1 MSEAEMVIQIVW
13 CAILTLNV
21 YIVCETIEKVAKII
35 ASIYGG
41 EEDDE

>member
-1 MSEAEMVIQIVW
+1 MSEAELVMEIVW
-13 CAILTLNV
+13 CAVVTLNV

-41 EEDDE
+41 EDDE